1 MNRLDGEKTATMR
14 DKTERTLNSKLKSL
28 QNISANSPDFD
39 QEYQSVIES
48 LSTPELMRLLERFG
62 WAKEE

>member
-28 QNISANSPDFD
+28 KNINANSPDFD
-39 QEYQSVIES
+39 LEYQAVIET
-48 LSTPELMRLLERFG
+48 LSAPELMRLLERFG